1 MKSAA
6 LDLALI
12 VTCCG
17 KRSEY
22 ETTRENLRKVSGK
35 EGNLLLEELILET
48 EKILKTENRF
58 ECDGFCGKRVMIF

>member
-1 MKSAA
+1 MA

-12 VTCCG
+12 INSCG
-17 KRSEY
+17 KRAEY
-22 ETTRENLRKVSGK
+22 EAARENLRKVSGK
-35 EGNLLLEELILET
+35 DTNLLLEELILET